1 MVGSR
6 FVASLAKPGGNTT
19 GVSLLSSDNSST
31 PQRLQTLEE
40 LIRARGAELSIYRVA
55 KAEEMAGAAISK

>member
-19 GVSLLSSDNSST
+19 GVS
-31 PQRLQTLEE
+31 PQRRMSALAQSGRPDTLNQCPLLGVKQTW
-40 LIRARGAELSIYRVA
+40 AD
-55 KAEEMAGAAISK
+55 AG